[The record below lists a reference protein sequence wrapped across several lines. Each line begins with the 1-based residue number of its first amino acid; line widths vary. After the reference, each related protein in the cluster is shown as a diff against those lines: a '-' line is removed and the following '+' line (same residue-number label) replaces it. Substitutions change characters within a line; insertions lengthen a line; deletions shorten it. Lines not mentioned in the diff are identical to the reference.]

1 VLSNSYETSTN
12 DGNTLT
18 AEGRLLLKQNLHI
31 LVSGMYNSVQPIKW
45 RKQMS
50 DIKNK
55 NKKESRN
62 KIYSLPLTEARNTLG
77 KVVKRSY
84 LNKDT
89 FILEKDGVPMAA
101 LMNIDDF
108 EDYLDSR
115 DEELKKEL
123 RQSHQDYLDGN
134 VRPFDEFL
142 AELNSKKK

>member
-1 VLSNSYETSTN
+1 
-12 DGNTLT
+12 
-18 AEGRLLLKQNLHI
+18 
-31 LVSGMYNSVQPIKW
+31 
-45 RKQMS
+45 MS

-108 EDYLDSR
+108 EDYLDSQ
-115 DEELKKEL
+115 DEELKKQI
-123 RQSHQDYLDGN
+123 RQSHQEYLDGKA
-134 VRPFDEFL
+134 RPFEEFL
-142 AELNSKKK
+142 AELNPKKK